1 MKTAAS
7 RSHSAALVKLLGYTP
22 APPAEAP
29 AAAAGAE
36 ARPKLGRPSEG
47 APGVGATAPAEKP
60 KMTPRNGESRN
71 FTGEDGR
78 FIYYRGMRLSFMC
91 GQVLLVRRLHL
102 SQNPARNVKFLGN
115 LQGTEGEWGGAL
127 HAASERAHAAGLVL
141 LMARQYSDLN
151 VSRPGGLDSNHCL
164 HLFNHFRPPDKKM
177 ISKWETYFPVAL
189 HRTYDRLVRQP
200 LAIAAEQLSTLSFET
215 LFDALREK
223 ELRRAAAARDPRRR
237 WLLLVTR
244 RWRSRTALVVDDS
257 VLARY
262 RDGREW
268 YRGALQ
274 AVHGDGTADVRY
286 EDGDFERRVP
296 AERILSAEREE
307 GEWEY
312 AVAAPDET
320 KADSE
325 QRHPWWPASEHFVAF
340 VQESASA
347 RARERGVCPFSLAPP
362 PAGRSYASN
371 RSCRSASPRCAPRR
385 PAASPAVSP
394 AASRRPP
401 RRPPRQ
407 TRRAPAGQSPPR
419 PARKSGRGRCCSSAR
434 GATGAAVVAVGRWRG
449 IARRRRRPARPTAAG
464 WRSAR
469 GSCICFASSRC
480 CFWRW
485 WRRSCARRTFSPH
498 SPTGRR

>member
-347 RARERGVCPFSLAPP
+347 RARERCVPLLT
-362 PAGRSYASN
+362 RAS
-371 RSCRSASPRCAPRR
+371 
-385 PAASPAVSP
+385 
-394 AASRRPP
+394 
-401 RRPPRQ
+401 
-407 TRRAPAGQSPPR
+407 
-419 PARKSGRGRCCSSAR
+419 
-434 GATGAAVVAVGRWRG
+434 TGW
-449 IARRRRRPARPTAAG
+449 
-464 WRSAR
+464 
-469 GSCICFASSRC
+469 
-480 CFWRW
+480 
-485 WRRSCARRTFSPH
+485 
-498 SPTGRR
+498 